1 MLDRFLTAVVD
12 AVVQTISYAGYV
24 GVAALMAVESACV
37 PLPSEIIM
45 PFAGYLVSI
54 GRFQLIWVATAGAL
68 GCNLGSTATYF
79 VGAYG
84 GRRLVQKWGSLLFV
98 RQEELVRVEAFFKRY
113 GRITVFVGRLL
124 PVVRTFISLPAG
136 IARMGQLR
144 FQLYTFIGSWLWCY
158 ALAFVGMKLGE
169 RWNSDP
175 ALRAVFRQLD
185 FAIIAGILLMLF
197 WFVWRRWRQ
206 R

>member
-68 GCNLGSTATYF
+68 GCNLGSTAAYF

-84 GRRLVQKWGSLLFV
+84 GRRFVQRWGSLLFV

-113 GRITVFVGRLL
+113 GSITVFVGRLL

-197 WFVWRRWRQ
+197 WFAWRRWRQ

>member
-24 GVAALMAVESACV
+24 GIAVLMAVESACV

-54 GRFQLIWVATAGAL
+54 GRFQLVWVATAGAL
-68 GCNLGSTATYF
+68 GCNLGSTAAYF

-84 GRRLVQKWGSLLFV
+84 GRRLVQRWGSLLFV

-113 GRITVFVGRLL
+113 GPITIFVGRLL

-197 WFVWRRWRQ
+197 WFAWRRWRQ